1 MNAHAAINIITEHYH
16 YHYCFRVDGPKRLNT
31 QRVNTDFFANGEKN
45 PCSQRTFLIQG
56 KDIVVPRL
64 VHALTHTAM
73 RKLKQRNYGPTEGE
87 KERKCLSLSHSNL

>member
-1 MNAHAAINIITEHYH
+1 MRMLPSTLLLNIIIIIIVFVWT
-16 YHYCFRVDGPKRLNT
+16 GLNDSKT

-64 VHALTHTAM
+64 VHALTQTAM